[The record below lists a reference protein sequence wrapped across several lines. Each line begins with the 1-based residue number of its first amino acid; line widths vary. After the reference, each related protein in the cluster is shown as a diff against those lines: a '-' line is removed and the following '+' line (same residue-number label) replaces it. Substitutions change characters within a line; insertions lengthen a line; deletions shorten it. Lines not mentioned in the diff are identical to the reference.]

1 MKIQSTCRTNLGI
14 QEPGAEP
21 AGVVSVRVGG
31 RNTLW
36 LNCSKKKLMLA
47 KNGTGMHNE
56 ELEYGQFFCGYD
68 FNPNFFFSFLNFETF

>member
-1 MKIQSTCRTNLGI
+1 
-14 QEPGAEP
+14 
-21 AGVVSVRVGG
+21 
-31 RNTLW
+31 
-36 LNCSKKKLMLA
+36 MLA